1 MVDQDAVFALGD
13 DEAFGIVQ
21 TVDQIKPLFMTENH
35 NGSCKSVCKGACVR
49 YNRDADNTV
58 IHRVSISRVYDVRKT
73 FLIDFEIIS
82 IVAAR
87 CKTFVL

>member
-1 MVDQDAVFALGD
+1 MVHQDAVFVLGD
-13 DEAFGIVQ
+13 DEAFGVVH

-35 NGSCKSVCKGACVR
+35 NGRSKTVCKSACICYDR
-49 YNRDADNTV
+49 NADDAV
-58 IHRVSISRVYDVRKT
+58 IHRISIPGVHDVRKT
-73 FLIDFEIIS
+73 VLVDFEIIS